1 MSQNPRGITPL
12 NWQSFVEETIRRR
25 KNEGLTQREHA
36 ALAKVSIPTMA
47 DFEKGEK
54 TLSLAKAF
62 DILKVVGLF
71 SELEKN
77 DSQAAFVHEA
87 FTRWRHLIS
96 DSPKDSPGRFPYGH
110 VRFDYFLEGDLRII
124 DLKDF
129 RKILLESTDLPRSV
143 WSPFPV
149 TEETSNLNLIEIQ
162 GVLEHWVFSQK
173 KIGDP
178 IFPAYCDFWR
188 ADPRGRMFLIRDYE
202 EDSVETFPASSIFD
216 TMLPIWR
223 MGATLLHAERLSS
236 LLKKNPNTEIMIHFR
251 AVYSGLNGRVL
262 CSWSDP
268 LSNVFLEER
277 AAKSDEAVLESI
289 ISANGLSS
297 RLVEYLYPLASSLY
311 ERFGVTELSKNL
323 VQAGVDRLLKNYSK

>member
-54 TLSLAKAF
+54 TLSLTKAF

-71 SELEKN
+71 SELEKY
-77 DSQAAFVHEA
+77 DAQGAFVQGA
-87 FTRWRHLIS
+87 LIRWKNLSS
-96 DSPKDSPGRFPYGH
+96 DLPEDSPGRFPYGYA
-110 VRFDYFLEGDLRII
+110 RFDYFLTGDLKSV
-124 DLKDF
+124 DLKSF

-149 TEETSNLNLIEIQ
+149 TEETGNPNLIEIQ
-162 GVLEHWVFSQK
+162 GVLEHWIFSQK
-173 KIGDP
+173 KIGNP

-202 EDSVETFPASSIFD
+202 EDSGEILPPGSIFD
-216 TMLPIWR
+216 TMFPIWR

-236 LLKKNPNTEIMIHFR
+236 LLKKSADTEIMIHFR
-251 AVYSGLNGRVL
+251 AIYSGLNGRAL
-262 CSWSDP
+262 SAWNDP
-268 LSNVFLEER
+268 LSNALLEKR
-277 AAKSDEAVLESI
+277 TAKSDEAVLQSI
-289 ISANGLSS
+289 VSANDLSN
-297 RLVEYLYPLASSLY
+297 RLAEYLYPLASSLY

-323 VQAGVDRLLKNYSK
+323 VQAGIDRLLKNYSK